1 MDRYFSHRTA
11 YDKVKK
17 EAIMAKNTPNIL
29 IIEDDSALNQ
39 AYQTILTRAGYNV
52 QTAFDGEEA
61 LKLVADNEPDM
72 IFLDL
77 RMPTLDGIGFLRAYQ
92 PGANHKN
99 VKIII
104 FSNYDMQQEID
115 EAYDL
120 GADRYVLKA
129 WASPKELIKIVE
141 DTMAATK

>member
-1 MDRYFSHRTA
+1 MT
-11 YDKVKK
+11 
-17 EAIMAKNTPNIL
+17 KNTPNIL
-29 IIEDDSALNQ
+29 IIEDDPALNQ
-39 AYQTILTRAGYNV
+39 AYETILQTAGYDV
-52 QTAFDGEEA
+52 RTAFDGEEA
-61 LKLVADNEPDM
+61 LILAAETEPDI

-92 PGANHKN
+92 PTTNHQK

-104 FSNYDMQQEID
+104 FSNYDLQQEID

-141 DTMAATK
+141 DTVALKK